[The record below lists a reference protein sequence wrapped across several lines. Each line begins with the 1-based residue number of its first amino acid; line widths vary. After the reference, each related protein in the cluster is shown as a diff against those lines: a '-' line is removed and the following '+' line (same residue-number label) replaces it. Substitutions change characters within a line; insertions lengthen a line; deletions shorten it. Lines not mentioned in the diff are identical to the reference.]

1 MGRRKVTVGNECRI
15 PLRAM
20 PSTATTCECQPYWAI
35 VEESSTRAGQ
45 PLTRLSLALR
55 PYGLRSHRAP
65 RTSLVRWRRWHN
77 QLRSSHPIPV
87 FRALLGA
94 NTNVPTVGRVACT
107 VVLLSA
113 ICSGT
118 DHRLGPTAGAGIEY
132 GITSAI
138 SAKFEHLYIVAVS
151 LVVSRI
157 KEV

>member
-1 MGRRKVTVGNECRI
+1 MGFDRIGHRELRLFDGGDGIINCEARI
-15 PLRAM
+15 PF
-20 PSTATTCECQPYWAI
+20 QI
-35 VEESSTRAGQ
+35 
-45 PLTRLSLALR
+45 
-55 PYGLRSHRAP
+55 
-65 RTSLVRWRRWHN
+65 
-77 QLRSSHPIPV
+77 

-138 SAKFEHLYIVAVS
+138 SAKFEHLYIAAVS

-157 KEV
+157 NEV